1 MRKKPRYREKVGT
14 TGIASLHKNGRIHD
28 FLRGWG
34 TYYKDGSIL
43 WDHWRPP
50 TKRQLAKHKADE
62 IRRSKK
68 RREENIKAGRDPDA
82 WVFMMSIINRTF
94 PELLAKDIM
103 SVQPMS
109 DNTFAGFFD

>member
-34 TYYKDGSIL
+34 PYCKDGSIL
-43 WDHWRPP
+43 WDHWRPL
-50 TKRQLAKHKADE
+50 TKKQLAKRKAVDNR
-62 IRRSKK
+62 ILKK

-82 WVFMMSIINRTF
+82 WVITF
-94 PELLAKDIM
+94 PFINKIFPEILAKDIV
-103 SVQPMS
+103 SVQPMT
-109 DNTFAGFFD
+109 NTLDGFFD